1 MKGNKEKMNKLS
13 SIGLGMAIG
22 LTWGVAVVG
31 VGIFV
36 QHMLASGY
44 NGSWPAEVIN
54 SVVLFKG
61 LFSLVYPAWAHD
73 VSSTLM
79 NGLWAFTHGFIG
91 GFAIAFNYNML
102 MRIYNQLLFKLFQ
115 RNF

>member
-1 MKGNKEKMNKLS
+1 MNKIS
-13 SIGLGMAIG
+13 SLGLGLAIG

-31 VGIFV
+31 VGIFA

-44 NGSWPAEVIN
+44 NGSWAPEVIN

-61 LFSLVYPAWAHD
+61 IFSLVYPAWAHD

-79 NGLWAFTHGFIG
+79 NGLWAFTHGFLG
-91 GFAIAFNYNML
+91 GFAIAFNYNLL
-102 MRIYNQLLFKLFQ
+102 MRFYNLLLFRFYKRQ
-115 RNF
+115 Y

>member
-31 VGIFV
+31 VGIFA

-44 NGSWPAEVIN
+44 NGSWPPEVIN

-61 LFSLVYPAWAHD
+61 LFSFFCPCWFFNAVIRGSDIDLSVA
-73 VSSTLM
+73 VNNFIL
-79 NGLWAFTHGFIG
+79 GLS
-91 GFAIAFNYNML
+91 
-102 MRIYNQLLFKLFQ
+102 
-115 RNF
+115 

>member
-1 MKGNKEKMNKLS
+1 MNKIS
-13 SIGLGMAIG
+13 SLGLGLAIG

-31 VGIFV
+31 VGIFA

-44 NGSWPAEVIN
+44 NGSWAPEVIN

-61 LFSLVYPAWAHD
+61 LFSLVYPSWAHD

-79 NGLWAFTHGFIG
+79 AGLWAFTHGFIG
-91 GFAIAFNYNML
+91 GFFIAFNYNLL
-102 MRIYNQLLFKLFQ
+102 MRFYNLLLFRLYKRQF
-115 RNF
+115 